1 MLHVNVVLEVE
12 GSVGVLY
19 EMVVDSDD
27 VLRRLKEIAAENVL
41 DVREG
46 FHQ

>member
-12 GSVGVLY
+12 SSAGVLY
-19 EMVVDSDD
+19 EMVMDGNDI
-27 VLRRLKEIAAENVL
+27 LRSVEEIAAENVL